1 MRKQRMKL
9 IIPLTIMMTLQLQ
22 TQAQDNQKAT
32 DFTSTTIDG
41 KTFHLSD
48 LKGKKIFLSFY
59 RNGACA
65 LCNLRAHEISLRQQ
79 EFNKAGIEIIAVFE
93 SSIEDMKPYVGKQK
107 LDFILLSDPEGKLY
121 AQYGIKNSPERV
133 NAIITSGTATT
144 RIQEADHAGFKLTK
158 QEGANFF
165 RIPAEVLID
174 ENFNIVKIHHC
185 DQLTNHLP
193 IEEVL
198 KF

>member
-1 MRKQRMKL
+1 MKIIFTLTFL
-9 IIPLTIMMTLQLQ
+9 IMTTLLS
-22 TQAQDNQKAT
+22 QAQKTAAT
-32 DFTSTTIDG
+32 DFTATTIDG

-65 LCNLRAHEISLRQQ
+65 MCNMRVHELSERQKD
-79 EFNKAGIEIIAVFE
+79 FDKAGIVMVAVFE

-107 LDFILLSDPEGKLY
+107 LGFTLLSDPEGKLY
-121 AQYGIKNSPERV
+121 EKYGVKNSPELIDKV
-133 NAIITSGTATT
+133 MKSGSANE
-144 RIQEADHAGFKLTK
+144 RIAEADKAGFKLTP
-158 QEGANFF
+158 QQGANFF

-174 ENFNIVKIHHC
+174 KDFNIVKIHHC
-185 DQLTNHLP
+185 DQVVDHLP
-193 IEEVL
+193 IDEVL